1 MKLMTSCAAFALTL
15 ALGAPALAQQT
26 QATSPAGH
34 DMSSMPSSAMQP
46 PAAGAMGGAATAT
59 GAKPA
64 PSTSTDTSMQPPAGA
79 AAATGATASQ
89 PGASAATAA
98 GADASVTTGMTVKDN
113 TGTAIGSISEVK
125 ADASGAKVATI
136 KMGTEVFAVDT
147 SSLAVKDGSALIN
160 ASQAEIK
167 DMMKKK

>member
-1 MKLMTSCAAFALTL
+1 MKLMTSCAAFAAAL

-26 QATSPAGH
+26 QPTSPAGH
-34 DMSSMPSSAMQP
+34 DMGSMPSPAMQP
-46 PAAGAMGGAATAT
+46 PAVGAAGGAAQAT

-64 PSTSTDTSMQPPAGA
+64 PSTAAESSMGA
-79 AAATGATASQ
+79 APATGAMASQ
-89 PGASAATAA
+89 PSTAVAATAA

-113 TGTAIGSISEVK
+113 TGAAIGSVSEVK

>member
-15 ALGAPALAQQT
+15 ALGAPALAQQP
-26 QATSPAGH
+26 QAMPAGH

-46 PAAGAMGGAATAT
+46 PAAGGAASMNGAKSEPSTAT
-59 GAKPA
+59 GAA
-64 PSTSTDTSMQPPAGA
+64 MTPSMGAGPT
-79 AAATGATASQ
+79 TGATTSQ
-89 PGASAATAA
+89 PSAAAAATAA

-113 TGTAIGSISEVK
+113 TGASIGSISEVK